1 MEESGLYYHCKFIFQ
16 ILIEGCRIRD
26 KEGICLLSCRMQ
38 IHGEN
43 MDRQKWE
50 EILNEIEKLNAL
62 HEEGVSNPKKCR
74 DFNAHASLFLDRLEG
89 MGAVELADRMMDLLA
104 GCSPKDFSPCDNRQL
119 TKGSLERL
127 MEKAKAHIKKGD
139 QGKT

>member
-1 MEESGLYYHCKFIFQ
+1 
-16 ILIEGCRIRD
+16 
-26 KEGICLLSCRMQ
+26 MQ

-62 HEEGVSNPKKCR
+62 HEEGASNPKKCR

-89 MGAVELADRMMDLLA
+89 MGAIELADRMMDLLA

-127 MEKAKAHIKKGD
+127 TETAKAYIKKGD
-139 QGKT
+139 QGNM